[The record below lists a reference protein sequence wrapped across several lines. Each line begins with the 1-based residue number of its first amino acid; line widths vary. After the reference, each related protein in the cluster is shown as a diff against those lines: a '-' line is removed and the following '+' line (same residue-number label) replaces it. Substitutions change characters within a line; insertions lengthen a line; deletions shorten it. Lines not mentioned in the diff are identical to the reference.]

1 MPHGPLEVLVV
12 NFEDTNFTGE
22 IEAELIRLEQSGTVR
37 VLDILFV
44 GKSLEGEISVLRT
57 SDVHTG
63 ALTQALLDRSAG
75 NASVDDPDVWSTADA
90 VEPGNAAAIVV
101 LEHRWALP
109 LYRAISAAGGVSAVT
124 QPIAESDLAELG
136 VTLPA
141 E

>member
-12 NFEDTNFTGE
+12 NFEDANFTGE

-44 GKSLEGEISVLRT
+44 GKSPEGEISALRT

-63 ALTQALLDRSAG
+63 ALTRALLDRSAG
-75 NASVDDPDVWSTADA
+75 NASVHDPDAWSAADA

-101 LEHRWALP
+101 LEHRWAVP
-109 LYRAISAAGGVSAVT
+109 LYQAISAAGGVSAVA
-124 QPIAESDLAELG
+124 QRIAESDLAELG

-141 E
+141 D